1 MKCRRVRR
9 PHEITSNRETVH
21 DRKYQR
27 AKWHDYAGGIYFIT
41 FCTKGMI
48 QYFGHVDRQVM
59 YHSPIGRYLCEQI
72 EQLSQHYAY
81 CRVLRYVVMPNHVHL
96 LVYIDSEKVSEKKR
110 TQQIFQSIDSSQNTS
125 TFHRQIALT
134 QSWVSVVLG
143 GLKSAVTRYAH
154 QAGLSIQWQRSFHD
168 HIVRN
173 HDEYDKIAQYIDTN
187 PQRWERDIYNRQ
199 QR

>member
-1 MKCRRVRR
+1 MARLCWWNLLHNVLYEGDDSILWACR
-9 PHEITSNRETVH
+9 
-21 DRKYQR
+21 Q
-27 AKWHDYAGGIYFIT
+27 
-41 FCTKGMI
+41 
-48 QYFGHVDRQVM
+48 QVM

-134 QSWVSVVLG
+134 QSWVSVVLD